1 MADRFLVTVLCLTL
15 RLESPQYNPP
25 SVPPTKRFRPRVR
38 SKLLQRVREGSNG
51 RTTEKIERAGDG
63 HYRRVERHRTGD
75 RTHGRET
82 RRTFGA
88 RRAERRG
95 FAPIDG

>member
-15 RLESPQYNPP
+15 RLESPQYKPP

-38 SKLLQRVREGSNG
+38 SKLLQRVREGSNE
-51 RTTEKIERAGDG
+51 RTTEKIERAGG
-63 HYRRVERHRTGD
+63 GYYRRVERDWPGD

-82 RRTFGA
+82 RRASCA

-95 FAPIDG
+95 FAP